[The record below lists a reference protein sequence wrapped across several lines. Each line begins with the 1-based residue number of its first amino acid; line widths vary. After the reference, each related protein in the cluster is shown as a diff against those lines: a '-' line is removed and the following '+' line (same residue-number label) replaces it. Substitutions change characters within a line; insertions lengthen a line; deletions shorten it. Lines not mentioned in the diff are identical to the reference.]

1 MSKDFE
7 ELFACLTAR
16 NARAL
21 VVGGYAV
28 AYHAKPR
35 FTKDI
40 DILVDP
46 TGFRQCGASSTGLGR
61 FRLRQSRRD
70 QQRTLLQAESSS
82 WACRRTASISS
93 PPLTVSP
100 SWRHGP
106 VGALDPSAPNPVFYI
121 GRAESIRN
129 KRASGRPQDLA
140 DVDALEP

>member
-40 DILVDP
+40 DIFVDP
-46 TGFRQCGASSTGLGR
+46 AADNVARVLLALADFGFGDLGVTAADLAPGRVIQLGVPPNRVDLLTAIDGVSFEEAWAGRSAGSFGA
-61 FRLRQSRRD
+61 QS
-70 QQRTLLQAESSS
+70 
-82 WACRRTASISS
+82 
-93 PPLTVSP
+93 
-100 SWRHGP
+100 
-106 VGALDPSAPNPVFYI
+106 VFYI
-121 GRAESIRN
+121 GRAELIRN

>member
-1 MSKDFE
+1 VSKDFE

-40 DILVDP
+40 DIFVDP
-46 TGFRQCGASSTGLGR
+46 STDNVER
-61 FRLRQSRRD
+61 V
-70 QQRTLLQAESSS
+70 LQALTDFGFGDLGVVAADFTPGRVVQLGVPPNRADLLTAIDGVSFEEA
-82 WACRRTASISS
+82 WAGRAAGH
-93 PPLTVSP
+93 L
-100 SWRHGP
+100 GP
-106 VGALDPSAPNPVFYI
+106 QPVFYI
-121 GRAESIRN
+121 GREDLIRN